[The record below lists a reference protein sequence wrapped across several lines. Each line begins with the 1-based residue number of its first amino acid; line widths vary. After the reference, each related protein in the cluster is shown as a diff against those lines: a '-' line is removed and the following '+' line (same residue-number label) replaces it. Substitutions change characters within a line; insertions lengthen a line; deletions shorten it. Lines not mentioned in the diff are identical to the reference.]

1 MANILAAR
9 LNTAR
14 QFPPG
19 EELMLALGLA
29 ISDLGAL
36 SAEILDRHDLSHS
49 QYNVLRM
56 LRGVGD
62 RGLTHTEITRWM
74 IMGVPDVTRLV
85 DRLEKRRL
93 VRRERDLGDR
103 RKVLHR
109 IQPQG
114 RELLEAVEPHMAAL
128 HGWVTDAMS
137 RSRREMLVELCE
149 EIIEIA
155 AERSGRELKS

>member
-1 MANILAAR
+1 MADILAAR

-14 QFPPG
+14 RFPPG
-19 EELMLALGLA
+19 EELLLALGLA
-29 ISDLGAL
+29 TSDLGAM
-36 SAEILDRHDLSHS
+36 SVEILDRHDLSHS

-56 LRGVGD
+56 LRGAGD
-62 RGLTHTEITRWM
+62 RGLTYTEITRWM
-74 IMGVPDVTRLV
+74 IVGVPDVTRLV

-93 VRRERDLGDR
+93 VRRERDPGDR

-114 RELLEAVEPHMAAL
+114 RELLEAVEPQMAAL
-128 HGWVTDAMS
+128 HGWVADAMS
-137 RSRREMLVELCE
+137 SSRRERLVELCE

-155 AERSGRELKS
+155 ARRSGRELKS